1 MENCVVSLVLEYNPW
16 GRTIRSPGR
25 GGGGGGQLPKK
36 KIVQGK
42 IVRKKNHAKVRP
54 LRKIPGLAKTNLAA
68 PKLPKKKILHKIK
81 GLYELCHPISPMPL
95 PSLFVRHICLSLER
109 EKLNQNMLISDA

>member
-25 GGGGGGQLPKK
+25 GGGWAVTKK
-36 KIVQGK
+36 ENRARQNSK
-42 IVRKKNHAKVRP
+42 KKNHAKVRP